1 MNENFKPLP
10 ADIMID
16 GEQWRIGKER
26 IPHALVA
33 EIKFRGIEK
42 IDDTMNRRIIAEAG
56 IREIM
61 EKNDR
66 AQNK

>member
-33 EIKFRGIEK
+33 EIKFRVIEK